1 MIVVQ
6 QSSNDEPSTIGMLRP
21 FYMMLLLR
29 LAIEFV
35 LILTFLPSCVPSK
48 QRTTTNT
55 YPQPLHGI
63 DRDPFVENAPLV
75 IAVAC
80 RDGVAIVAATEPSS
94 GTTHH
99 EKLHYCIIDSE
110 PLLYYNA
117 SEIKEMVQKHQPPQL
132 NGDTM
137 NINNDNDGYPFL
149 DLPDTYAGPYRIQ
162 SLTSDGR
169 RSPTFYV
176 SCGWKVDGYI
186 HLRNAARD
194 MVNNERYTFGIVDD
208 KEISIT
214 LLANQIS
221 LYMAQ
226 CAVSERVSFF
236 CKSDQIEFVA
246 QLLTTCPCLSLT
258 NIHSLFHLFSFD
270 S

>member
-1 MIVVQ
+1 MG
-6 QSSNDEPSTIGMLRP
+6 T
-21 FYMMLLLR
+21 LR

-35 LILTFLPSCVPSK
+35 LILTFLPSCVSSK
-48 QRTTTNT
+48 QRKTTST

-63 DRDPFVENAPLV
+63 ERDPFVENAPLV

-94 GTTHH
+94 GTAQH
-99 EKLHYCIIDSE
+99 EKLHHCIIDSE

-117 SEIKEMVQKHQPPQL
+117 GEIKEMVQKHQPQQT
-132 NGDTM
+132 NGVAM
-137 NINNDNDGYPFL
+137 NIDDDNDGYPFL
-149 DLPDTYAGPYRIQ
+149 DLPDTNAGPYRIQ

-169 RSPTFYV
+169 RSTTFYV
-176 SCGWKVDGYI
+176 SSGWKVDGYI

-208 KEISIT
+208 EEISIT
-214 LLANQIS
+214 LLANQLS

-226 CAVSERVSFF
+226 CAVSDQVSF
-236 CKSDQIEFVA
+236 
-246 QLLTTCPCLSLT
+246 L
-258 NIHSLFHLFSFD
+258 
-270 S
+270 